1 MNDAPQAAENDR
13 PATLAFR
20 VTSDA
25 KHLVKAAAARRDVL
39 PSDYLRTVLW
49 TALEDEFGAPNG
61 TSPSGPT
68 KAPRG
73 GAPQE

>member
-1 MNDAPQAAENDR
+1 MDETPQAGKNDR

-49 TALEDEFGAPNG
+49 TALEDEFGTLTA
-61 TSPSGPT
+61 TSAGE
-68 KAPRG
+68 AEDLLDGRD
-73 GAPQE
+73 E